1 MGKSSVSLILLLESI
16 RDENRPHPENRI
28 ERNGAGVLGPTKADW
43 GQTGAQLGRNL
54 RRTWA
59 SWLQLRPSLSPTG
72 VQHGAAW
79 ACLDVSA
86 TWSCVGG
93 ICRGSWAQDKTNVG
107 NMPHQSQKTLEI
119 ASFQFF
125 ALSPQNWPGWARAAP
140 KGAQLGPSCAI
151 LDATGAQVG
160 ANGSGGAEVG
170 SKSIRMHPK
179 LKPYDAHGGPRHVQS
194 GATCIP
200 LATASQEVGPNGDTL
215 TRRKNVG

>member
-1 MGKSSVSLILLLESI
+1 MFGCK
-16 RDENRPHPENRI
+16 
-28 ERNGAGVLGPTKADW
+28 RNLVLCGGHLPWKLGPRQDQC
-43 GQTGAQLGRNL
+43 GQHA
-54 RRTWA
+54 
-59 SWLQLRPSLSPTG
+59 PSKP
-72 VQHGAAW
+72 
-79 ACLDVSA
+79 
-86 TWSCVGG
+86 
-93 ICRGSWAQDKTNVG
+93 KNVG
-107 NMPHQSQKTLEI
+107 NSSKN